1 MRKSIKQMVGIR
13 VIAALVSVL
22 LFSVMMTVSIMR
34 VDRTQESSAQAS
46 ALLDKS
52 QKAETAH
59 YKWSSNLSNALYAG
73 TEFTGSMDPTTCV
86 LGQWLY
92 GEAGTEDEKI
102 LQLRN
107 EIEPLHKE
115 LHESASYV
123 LNLAESSPRQAQEY
137 YHETIQSNLGVLV
150 GLWTRLWTGERR

>member
-52 QKAETAH
+52 QKRSE
-59 YKWSSNLSNALYAG
+59 
-73 TEFTGSMDPTTCV
+73 
-86 LGQWLY
+86 
-92 GEAGTEDEKI
+92 
-102 LQLRN
+102 
-107 EIEPLHKE
+107 
-115 LHESASYV
+115 
-123 LNLAESSPRQAQEY
+123 
-137 YHETIQSNLGVLV
+137 
-150 GLWTRLWTGERR
+150 ERRVGKECL